1 MIIKQIPLLES
12 KYGIKCPY
20 ITDKIGITVHNTANS
35 APASNE
41 IRYMINNN
49 EKVSYH
55 VAVDENEVIECI
67 PFNRNTWNAGD
78 GKGKG
83 NMNTISIEIC
93 RSTSEDESLYDRA
106 EENAIEYIAKLLK
119 ERGWG
124 VDRVYKHQDWNK
136 KYCPHKI
143 LDRGEWELFKSKI
156 QNKLDGNTNVT
167 QQINTNNEGGDE
179 VRIYRNGSTPEP
191 VYADNTFTNK
201 IGELN
206 PREVVKGISI
216 EDNVIV
222 YYTVDGTNK
231 KKAGFVKWKDG
242 LQ

>member
-1 MIIKQIPLLES
+1 MIIKQIPMLEN
-12 KYGIKCPY
+12 KYKIKCPY
-20 ITDKIGITVHNTANS
+20 VTDKIGITVHNTANS

-67 PFNRNTWNAGD
+67 PFDRNTWNSGD
-78 GKGKG
+78 GRGKG

-93 RSTSEDESLYDRA
+93 RSTSADESLYNRA

-124 VDRVYKHQDWNK
+124 VDRVYKHQDWNG

-156 QNKLDGNTNVT
+156 QNKLDGTTIIT
-167 QQINTNNEGGDE
+167 QPANTNNEEEDE
-179 VRIYRNGSTPEP
+179 VRVYRNGSTIEP
-191 VYADNTFTNK
+191 VYGTSACKVRIGYLNKYEECVCVKVTN
-201 IGELN
+201 G
-206 PREVVKGISI
+206 
-216 EDNVIV
+216 V
-222 YYTVDGTNK
+222 YLVEYKVDGTDEYK
-231 KKAGFVKWKDG
+231 PGYVKYHG
-242 LQ
+242 